1 MAKDPKQKS
10 LGSIF
15 ISGILTE
22 NPVLRLILVLAQH
35 WLFPQAPLTL
45 WAWALPPPLFLFVLT
60 Q

>member
-22 NPVLRLILVLAQH
+22 NPVLRLILGLY
-35 WLFPQAPLTL
+35 
-45 WAWALPPPLFLFVLT
+45 FLLSRYKLKEKKG
-60 Q
+60 